1 MKKPGH
7 REVAGTKNPPEGD
20 SKASKPRVSMKR
32 HFVRT
37 ENLARLEAGIAS
49 LAVRGAREAS
59 WLLVTGRPGEGKTTT
74 LYHWGAAEAAVYL
87 TAVQGMTPGRLI
99 AALAERMGIA
109 QGRMEAA
116 IGARLAASQSAIIL
130 DEAGFALD
138 DRAACLERLRGI
150 TDKSGTPVILIAMPQ
165 DVWRFGQHQQISSR
179 IFNWVEFAPASA
191 ADVAAVCQQL
201 ADVQI
206 EPDLV
211 QRIHAETEGRMRS
224 VLNAI
229 ARIEGVAR
237 AASKTRMASADM
249 RGALCED
256 YRRGRQVLS
265 RVSRKGGE
273 L

>member
-1 MKKPGH
+1 
-7 REVAGTKNPPEGD
+7 
-20 SKASKPRVSMKR
+20 
-32 HFVRT
+32 
-37 ENLARLEAGIAS
+37 
-49 LAVRGAREAS
+49 
-59 WLLVTGRPGEGKTTT
+59 
-74 LYHWGAAEAAVYL
+74 
-87 TAVQGMTPGRLI
+87 
-99 AALAERMGIA
+99 
-109 QGRMEAA
+109 
-116 IGARLAASQSAIIL
+116 
-130 DEAGFALD
+130 
-138 DRAACLERLRGI
+138 
-150 TDKSGTPVILIAMPQ
+150 MPQ